1 VDSGRLPMVELQDGD
16 KIEIPAIPSEVNVFG
31 SVVNP
36 GSFLFR
42 PGGLAKDYLS
52 MAGGPTKGADSSE
65 MFLIRANGEA
75 RRVEI
80 NGGFLGVRL
89 ANESAA
95 RIFPGDTVVV
105 PENMNKTTVYREL
118 ASYATL
124 LYQLGLGAAAIKVLR
139 D

>member
-1 VDSGRLPMVELQDGD
+1 LGRLPLVELQDGD
-16 KIEIPAIPSEVNVFG
+16 KIEIPPVPNEVNVFG
-31 SVVNP
+31 SVINP

-42 PGGLAKDYLS
+42 AGGQTKDYLG

-75 RRVEI
+75 QRAAR
-80 NGGFLGVRL
+80 NGGLFGV
-89 ANESAA
+89 NWSGVSAA
-95 RIFPGDTVVV
+95 LIYPGDTLVV

-124 LYQLGLGAAAIKVLR
+124 LYQLGLGAAALKVLR